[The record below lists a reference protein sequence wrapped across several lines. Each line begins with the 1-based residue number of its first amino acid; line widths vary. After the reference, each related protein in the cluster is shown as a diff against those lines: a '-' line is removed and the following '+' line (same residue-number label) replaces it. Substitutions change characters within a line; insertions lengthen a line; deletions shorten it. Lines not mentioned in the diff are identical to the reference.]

1 MAPDLDDLK
10 PEELTD
16 PSMAQ
21 ELTVTLTR
29 AQLMLIESFLAENIQ
44 PKGYD
49 MIAFAYDLFTRLKEA
64 LAQPAAEEPFGGISN
79 E

>member
-1 MAPDLDDLK
+1 MAPDIDDLQ
-10 PEELTD
+10 PEELSD
-16 PSMAQ
+16 PSLAQ

-29 AQLMLIESFLAENIQ
+29 AQLMLIENFLAENIQ

-64 LAQPAAEEPFGGISN
+64 LAQPGLEEPFGGASN

>member
-16 PSMAQ
+16 PSMSQ

-64 LAQPAAEEPFGGISN
+64 LAQPAAEETFGGISN